1 MTKPMMY
8 LRALVEKSA
17 DADLLR
23 EMTGF
28 AAERL
33 MELEVGAKT
42 GADYGEKSADRL
54 AQRNGYRDRD
64 WQTRAG
70 SVELRISRLRTG
82 SYFPAFLEPRRS
94 VGKALTAVIQECRD
108 PGILCARRLDTRHG

>member
-1 MTKPMMY
+1 MTKPMMG

-23 EMTGF
+23 EMIGF

-42 GADYGEKSADRL
+42 GADYGEKSSERL
-54 AQRNGYRDRD
+54 AQRNGLSYDF
-64 WQTRAG
+64 
-70 SVELRISRLRTG
+70 SRLPCDKGATAQHPKHAGQWRWTDG
-82 SYFPAFLEPRRS
+82 EW
-94 VGKALTAVIQECRD
+94 VGRKGRAVV
-108 PGILCARRLDTRHG
+108 

>member
-1 MTKPMMY
+1 MTKPMMD
-8 LRALVEKSA
+8 LRALVDQSG

-23 EMTGF
+23 EMIGF

-42 GADYGEKSADRL
+42 GADYGEKSAERL
-54 AQRNGYRDRD
+54 AQRNGYRERD

-70 SVELRISRLRTG
+70 SMALR
-82 SYFPAFLEPRRS
+82 PPRAKPVSQRPDVWLS
-94 VGKALTAVIQECRD
+94 QPLVHAKPR
-108 PGILCARRLDTRHG
+108 